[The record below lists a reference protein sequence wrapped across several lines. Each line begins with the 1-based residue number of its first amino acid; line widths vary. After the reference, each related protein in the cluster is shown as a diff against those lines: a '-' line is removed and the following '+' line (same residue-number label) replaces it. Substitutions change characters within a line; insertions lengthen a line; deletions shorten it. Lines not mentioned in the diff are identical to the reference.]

1 MLHADSESAPTAV
14 EYLPDPQKLHEA
26 EPVLVLYV
34 PAGHRT
40 HGPPSFPLVPALH
53 LHADLLLLAGGELE
67 SAEHAEQGEE
77 PVWSLYFPAVQGRQ
91 GPASGPVYALLQEQ

>member
-40 HGPPSFPLVPALH
+40 HGPPSFPFVPALH
-53 LHADLLLLAGGELE
+53 LHTDLLLLAGGEWDLVGHMVQVDSVIDPDDSE
-67 SAEHAEQGEE
+67 Y
-77 PVWSLYFPAVQGRQ
+77 LPA
-91 GPASGPVYALLQEQ
+91 LQPTH